1 MRRCRT
7 THFQPVLVSM
17 PSTTLERHQPRLQNS
32 HVARPRRLSVNR
44 KFVMDTQLIEPS
56 VIQAPAPINLATLL
70 PTSGM
75 VDFYDQPVRIQLN
88 HFEHKSLSDWACN
101 IAVGCNHG
109 CRFCYVPAVSA
120 KFLAPK
126 LKEKY
131 GIDDPD
137 AQWGDYV
144 LLRPLDE
151 ELLLADIRSAEKRP
165 ASKLSADGNR
175 SIMLC
180 TTTDA
185 YQTIT
190 VPDVGLQ
197 RRLNEERSR
206 MVRRIIELIRDNSTL
221 NIRILTRS
229 PLVRLDF
236 DLFATLGNRLLFGM
250 SLPTLNDRLARILEP
265 NAPSPTQ
272 RLATLRL
279 ARDRGLKVFVAV
291 APTYAECDEA
301 DVRATLT
308 AVKPLN
314 PFTVYH
320 EPINVRAENIAR
332 IAEHAKAEGKELN
345 TAVFANAN
353 SWRVYAMDSLR
364 MVQRLAGEVG
374 LLDRLHLWP
383 DSGLESESAFQ
394 AIRKADWVQRHGD
407 VKLTKEQKAELKRLN
422 DAAYVE
428 HTAWLQGWWSR
439 ISEWPGLARAA
450 YTPPQLSAA
459 SPFTAPT
466 LAELTAQV

>member
-1 MRRCRT
+1 
-7 THFQPVLVSM
+7 
-17 PSTTLERHQPRLQNS
+17 
-32 HVARPRRLSVNR
+32 
-44 KFVMDTQLIEPS
+44 MDTQLIEPS
-56 VIQAPAPINLATLL
+56 VIQAPAPINLATIL
-70 PTSGM
+70 PTSRM

-101 IAVGCNHG
+101 ITVGCNHG

-144 LLRPLDE
+144 LLRPFDE
-151 ELLLADIRSAEKRP
+151 ELLLADVRSAENRSAK
-165 ASKLSADGNR
+165 KLSADGNR
-175 SIMLC
+175 AIMLC
-180 TTTDA
+180 STTDA

-190 VPDVGLQ
+190 VPDLALQ

-206 MVRRIIELIRDNSTL
+206 TVRRIIELIRDNSTL

-229 PLVRLDF
+229 PLAKLDF

-265 NAPSPTQ
+265 NAPSPSQ
-272 RLATLRL
+272 RLATLKL
-279 ARDRGLKVFVAV
+279 ARDRGLNVFVAV

-301 DVRATLT
+301 DLRATLT
-308 AVKPLN
+308 AVKELN
-314 PFTVYH
+314 PSTVYH
-320 EPINVRAENIAR
+320 EPINMRAENIAR

-345 TAVFANAN
+345 TAVFANPN

-394 AIRKADWVQRHGD
+394 AIRKADWVQRHGEG
-407 VKLTKEQKAELKRLN
+407 KLTKEQKAELERLN

>member
-1 MRRCRT
+1 
-7 THFQPVLVSM
+7 
-17 PSTTLERHQPRLQNS
+17 
-32 HVARPRRLSVNR
+32 
-44 KFVMDTQLIEPS
+44 MDSQIIELPAN
-56 VIQAPAPINLATLL
+56 QAPAPINLAAL
-70 PTSGM
+70 PPANRM

-101 IAVGCNHG
+101 IAVGCKHRCG
-109 CRFCYVPAVSA
+109 FCYVPAVSA

-131 GIDDPD
+131 GVDDPD

-151 ELLLADIRSAEKRP
+151 ELLLADIRSAENRP
-165 ASKLSADGNR
+165 AGKLSVDGGR
-175 SIMLC
+175 AIMMC

-190 VPDVGLQ
+190 VPDLALQ

-206 MVRRIIELIRDNSTL
+206 MVRRIIELVRDNSTL

-229 PLVRLDF
+229 ALARIDF
-236 DLFATLGNRLLFGM
+236 DLFATLGDRLLFGM
-250 SLPTLNDRLARILEP
+250 SLPTLNDRLARTLEP
-265 NAPSPTQ
+265 NAPSSTQ

-279 ARDRGLKVFVAV
+279 ARDRGLNVYVAV

-308 AVKPLN
+308 AVKELN
-314 PFTVYH
+314 PFTVFH
-320 EPINVRAENIAR
+320 EPINMRAENIAR
-332 IAEHAKAEGKELN
+332 IAEHARAEGQVLN
-345 TAVFANAN
+345 TAVFANPN
-353 SWRVYAMDSLR
+353 TWRVYAMDSLR

-383 DSGLESESAFQ
+383 DSGLESESAFT

-407 VKLTKEQKAELKRLN
+407 VKLTKDQKAELKRLN

-439 ISEWPGLARAA
+439 ISEWPGRERAA
-450 YTPPQLSAA
+450 YTPPQLSAE

-466 LAELTAQV
+466 LADLTAQA

>member
-1 MRRCRT
+1 
-7 THFQPVLVSM
+7 
-17 PSTTLERHQPRLQNS
+17 
-32 HVARPRRLSVNR
+32 
-44 KFVMDTQLIEPS
+44 MDTQIIELPAN
-56 VIQAPAPINLATLL
+56 QAPAPINLAAL
-70 PTSGM
+70 PPTPGM

-88 HFEHKSLSDWACN
+88 HFKHKSLSDWACN
-101 IAVGCNHG
+101 IAVGCCHG
-109 CRFCYVPAVSA
+109 CLVCYVPAVSA

-137 AQWGDYV
+137 AQWGDYT

-151 ELLLADIRSAEKRP
+151 ELLLADIRSAENRSVK
-165 ASKLSADGNR
+165 KLSADGNR
-175 SIMLC
+175 AIMLC
-180 TTTDA
+180 TTTDP
-185 YQTIT
+185 YQTLT
-190 VPDVGLQ
+190 APNVVLQ

-206 MVRRIIELIRDNSTL
+206 MVRRIIELVRDHSTL

-229 PLVRLDF
+229 PLARLDF
-236 DLFATLGNRLLFGM
+236 DLFATLGDRLLFGM
-250 SLPTLNDRLARILEP
+250 SLPTLNDRLARIYEP
-265 NAPSPTQ
+265 NAPSSTQ

-279 ARDRGLKVFVAV
+279 AQDRGLNVFVAV

-301 DVRATLT
+301 DLRATLT
-308 AVKPLN
+308 AVKQLN

-332 IAEHAKAEGKELN
+332 IAEHAQAAGEVLN
-345 TAVFANAN
+345 TAVFANPN
-353 SWRVYAMDSLR
+353 TWRVYAMDSLR

-383 DSGLESESAFQ
+383 DSGLESESAFHS
-394 AIRKADWVQRHGD
+394 IRKADWVQRNGD
-407 VKLTKEQKAELKRLN
+407 VTLTKEQKAELKRLN

-439 ISEWPGLARAA
+439 ISEWPGRERAA
-450 YTPPQLSAA
+450 YTPPQLSAE

-466 LAELTAQV
+466 LADLTAQA